1 MPKRITKN
9 TKTDFIVN
17 MSKSGFMM
25 LTFIFLAIACV
36 GTGLSLL
43 PYYLKKG
50 TDFVSGGLSEATS
63 VAVRMSDAI
72 SMLET
77 ATIILMAVGF
87 FGFLIL
93 LISGSKKYFKPKENI
108 PMLLLVGYLLMCVIS
123 TFMAYDVNVAIFG
136 SEGRYEG
143 LVSLIA
149 YTGFFAASSQLT
161 DQKLKVKLVAVICV
175 VAVLQAV
182 VGILQSFE
190 ATFEILPTFF
200 GEKYEVQGTMSE
212 HYIAN
217 GFAGSPYALASLLTM
232 ATALCF
238 VGFMYCKNKK
248 GAVAFG
254 IFGIVTATGCILTK
268 NLGAIVGL
276 LAVVLCLVILEIVRI
291 KSGHG
296 LFVKGFLNNPL
307 GKLILGTLV
316 AGAIFVILLATD
328 NFTFEDSYIVLQDSF
343 SRLFLSRPAFY
354 TSGVKVYSHI
364 WKDMFTQI
372 KDNFVFGMGADCIG
386 MKMYGIP
393 KTLEIAGSADRAYNE
408 YLNMAASTGVVSL
421 VFYLGFVAGC
431 LKRGVKGVSQFFNL
445 KDNWTKTAC
454 FAGCVGYLA
463 CGVFSVS
470 SVVST
475 PVFFTLLGLCFSKTE
490 KD

>member
-9 TKTDFIVN
+9 TNTDFIVN
-17 MSKSGFMM
+17 MSKSGFMR
-25 LTFIFLAIACV
+25 LCFVFLFVACV
-36 GTGLSLL
+36 TTGLSLL

-50 TDFVSGGLSEATS
+50 TEFVSGDLGAATS
-63 VAVRMSDAI
+63 VAIKMTEAV
-72 SMLET
+72 SMLES
-77 ATIILMAVGF
+77 ATIILMTVGF
-87 FGFLIL
+87 MGFLVL
-93 LISGSKKYFKPKENI
+93 VISGSKKYFKPKENL
-108 PMLLLVGYLLMCVIS
+108 PMLLLLGYLLMCVVS
-123 TFMAYDVNVAIFG
+123 TFMAYDVNIAVFG

-143 LVSLIA
+143 LVSLVA
-149 YTGFFAASSQLT
+149 YTGFFVASSQLT
-161 DQKLKVKLVAVICV
+161 DQKLKIKLIAVICIL
-175 VAVLQAV
+175 AVMQAV

-190 ATFEILPTFF
+190 STFEILPTFF
-200 GEKYEVQGTMSE
+200 SEKYEYQGTVSQ
-212 HYIAN
+212 HYVAN

-238 VGFMYCKNKK
+238 AGFMYCKNKK

-268 NLGAIVGL
+268 NMAGIVGL
-276 LAVVLCLVILEIVRI
+276 CTVILCLLIVEFVRI

-307 GKLILGTLV
+307 GKLILGAV
-316 AGAIFVILLATD
+316 IVGGIFILLFVTD
-328 NFTFEDSYIVLQDSF
+328 NFVFEDSYIVLQDSF
-343 SRLFLSRPAFY
+343 TRLFLSRPAFY
-354 TSGVKVYSHI
+354 TNGIEVYKFI
-364 WKDMFTQI
+364 WKDIFTQI

-386 MKMYGIP
+386 MKMFGIP

-431 LKRGVKGVSQFFNL
+431 LKRGIKGISNHFNL

-454 FAGCVGYLA
+454 FAGCIGYLA

-470 SVVST
+470 SIIST

>member
-9 TKTDFIVN
+9 TKTDFIVI

-25 LTFIFLAIACV
+25 LTFLFLAIAGI

-175 VAVLQAV
+175 VAVLQPV
-182 VGILQSFE
+182 VGI
-190 ATFEILPTFF
+190 
-200 GEKYEVQGTMSE
+200 
-212 HYIAN
+212 
-217 GFAGSPYALASLLTM
+217 
-232 ATALCF
+232 
-238 VGFMYCKNKK
+238 
-248 GAVAFG
+248 
-254 IFGIVTATGCILTK
+254 
-268 NLGAIVGL
+268 
-276 LAVVLCLVILEIVRI
+276 
-291 KSGHG
+291 
-296 LFVKGFLNNPL
+296 
-307 GKLILGTLV
+307 
-316 AGAIFVILLATD
+316 
-328 NFTFEDSYIVLQDSF
+328 
-343 SRLFLSRPAFY
+343 
-354 TSGVKVYSHI
+354 
-364 WKDMFTQI
+364 
-372 KDNFVFGMGADCIG
+372 
-386 MKMYGIP
+386 
-393 KTLEIAGSADRAYNE
+393 
-408 YLNMAASTGVVSL
+408 
-421 VFYLGFVAGC
+421 
-431 LKRGVKGVSQFFNL
+431 
-445 KDNWTKTAC
+445 
-454 FAGCVGYLA
+454 
-463 CGVFSVS
+463 
-470 SVVST
+470 
-475 PVFFTLLGLCFSKTE
+475 
-490 KD
+490 

>member
-17 MSKSGFMM
+17 MTKAGFMK
-25 LTFIFLAIACV
+25 LTFVFLVIACI
-36 GTGLSLL
+36 GTGLSLV

-50 TDFVSGGLSEATS
+50 TDFVSGGISEATS
-63 VAVRMSDAI
+63 VAVRMSEAV
-72 SMLET
+72 SMLEY

-87 FGFLIL
+87 SGFLIL
-93 LISGSKKYFKPKENI
+93 LISGSKEYFKPKENL
-108 PMLLLVGYLLMCVIS
+108 PMLLLAGYLLMCVVS
-123 TFMAYDVNVAIFG
+123 TFMAYDMNNAIFG
-136 SEGRYEG
+136 STGRYEG

-149 YTGFFAASSQLT
+149 YTGFFVAASQLT
-161 DQKLKVKLVAVICV
+161 HQKLKIKLVAVICI

-182 VGILQSFE
+182 VGIFQSFE

-200 GEKYEVQGTMSE
+200 GENYEINGSVSE
-212 HYIAN
+212 QYIAN
-217 GFAGSPYALASLLTM
+217 GLTGSPYALASLLTM

-238 VGFMYCKNKK
+238 AGFMYCKNKK
-248 GAVAFG
+248 GSVAFG
-254 IFGIVTATGCILTK
+254 ISGIVTATGCILTK
-268 NLGAIVGL
+268 NIAALVGL
-276 LAVVLCLVILEIVRI
+276 GAVVLCLAILEIVRI

-307 GKLILGTLV
+307 GKLVVAALV
-316 AGAIFVILLATD
+316 AGVILVVFILTE

-343 SRLFLSRPAFY
+343 SRLFLSRPIYY
-354 TSGVKVYSHI
+354 TSGVKVYGHI
-364 WKDMFTQI
+364 WKDILTQI

-393 KTLEIAGSADRAYNE
+393 ETLQIAGSADRAYNE

-431 LKRGVKGVSQFFNL
+431 LKRGAKGVSQFFDL

-463 CGVFSVS
+463 CGIFSVS
-470 SVVST
+470 SFVST